1 MEVFWKYESNDGPFS
16 SFNLTN
22 INDDVYSGQ
31 FPLLEVNSNIEY
43 YIYAANSNDK
53 SVKHPIAGWHTFM
66 ISAIN
71 GDLNGDLSFNVLDVI
86 ILIDY
91 ILLNEFNSLGDLNLD
106 NQLNVLDVI
115 QLVNIIME

>member
-1 MEVFWKYESNDGPFS
+1 
-16 SFNLTN
+16 
-22 INDDVYSGQ
+22 
-31 FPLLEVNSNIEY
+31 
-43 YIYAANSNDK
+43 
-53 SVKHPIAGWHTFM
+53 M

-106 NQLNVLDVI
+106 NQLNI
-115 QLVNIIME
+115 QDIILLVNTILG